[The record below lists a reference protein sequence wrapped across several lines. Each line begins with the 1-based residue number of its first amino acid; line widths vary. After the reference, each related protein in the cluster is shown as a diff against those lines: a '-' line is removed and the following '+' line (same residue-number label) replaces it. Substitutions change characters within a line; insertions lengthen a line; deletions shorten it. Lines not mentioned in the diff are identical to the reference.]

1 LAVVN
6 SDRTAASAERFSCP
20 NAALLLGIGAR
31 KRSSNDVAFPGR
43 AAEASVGTVESVIHA
58 ATASEHPIAARAS
71 KAVFGHL
78 ERRDGLLA
86 FAAVEATEPPI
97 PTRRGRT
104 KSPKD

>member
-6 SDRTAASAERFSCP
+6 SDRTAAIADRFNCP
-20 NAALLLGIGAR
+20 NAELLAGIGVT
-31 KRSSNDVAFPGR
+31 KRSSKEVEFPGR
-43 AAEASVGTVESVIHA
+43 AAEASVGSVELATQA
-58 ATASEHPIAARAS
+58 ATTSEPPIAT
-71 KAVFGHL
+71 KANKALLGRL

-86 FAAVEATEPPI
+86 FAALSAIEPPF